1 VSRPVRAGLLY
12 LAIVFAAGFALGTL
26 RVLVVVP
33 HIGELSAVLAE
44 LPILL
49 GVSWIACGYAIRRC
63 DVDATF
69 DARGTMG
76 IVAFGVLMAVEFL
89 MANVGFGRSLAEH
102 LSRYA
107 EPAQALGL
115 AGQMA
120 FGAMPLF
127 RR

>member
-1 VSRPVRAGLLY
+1 MSRPVRAGLVY
-12 LAIVFAAGFALGTL
+12 FAIVFAAGFVLGTL

-33 HIGELSAVLAE
+33 RIGELSAVVAE

-49 GVSWIACGYAIRRC
+49 GVSWIACGHAIRRSE
-63 DVDATF
+63 VGATS

-76 IVAFGVLMAVEFL
+76 LVAFGVLMAAEFL
-89 MANVGFGRSLAEH
+89 LASVGFGRSPAEH

>member
-1 VSRPVRAGLLY
+1 MSRPVRAGLVY
-12 LAIVFAAGFALGTL
+12 FAIVFAAGFALGTL
-26 RVLVVVP
+26 RVLVAVP
-33 HIGELSAVLAE
+33 HIGELLAVLAE
-44 LPILL
+44 LPLLL
-49 GVSWIACGYAIRRC
+49 GVSWVACSYAIRRC
-63 DVDATF
+63 DVGATF

-76 IVAFGVLMAVEFL
+76 LVAFGVLMAAEFL
-89 MANVGFGRSLAEH
+89 LASVGFGRSPAEH